1 MNAPNVIIIKKK
13 AKGHGAHGA
22 AWKVAYADFVTAM
35 MALFMVLWLLA
46 QTDKELQKELSEYFR
61 TGVFSGAPSMLEG
74 GSGLLDKGFV
84 DVQPNAMESS
94 LQLNAEAIT
103 QAIQGVMAENAD
115 LADMQEAVQVSVTP
129 EGVLIAFTDNSDDLL
144 FDLASSDLKL
154 PLVKVL
160 EGIAPMLTHIGY
172 RLRIQGHT
180 DARPFPSDSKRSNW
194 SLSFERADQARRI
207 LQQSGFPEDKLVGVF
222 AHGASAPLDSK
233 DPKAPSNRRLTLLA
247 LPPVPV
253 R

>member
-1 MNAPNVIIIKKK
+1 VNAPNVIIIKKK
-13 AKGHGAHGA
+13 NKGHGAHGA

-35 MALFMVLWLLA
+35 MALFMVLWLLS

-84 DVQPNAMESS
+84 DVQPDAMESS
-94 LQLNAEAIT
+94 LQLNAEAVS
-103 QAIQGVMAENAD
+103 QAIQGVMAENP
-115 LADMQEAVQVSVTP
+115 DMVGGMKDAVSVSVTP
-129 EGVLIAFTDNSDDLL
+129 EGLLIAFTDSAEDLL
-144 FDLASSDLKL
+144 FDLSSSELKE

-160 EGIAPMLTHIGY
+160 QGITPMLTRIGY
-172 RLRIQGHT
+172 RVRIQGHT
-180 DARPFPSDSKRSNW
+180 DARPFPVGSKRSNW

-207 LQQSGFPEDKLVGVF
+207 LELSGFPENKLVGVF
-222 AHGASAPLDSK
+222 AHGASAPLDAK
-233 DPKAPSNRRLTLLA
+233 DPKAAVNRRLSLLA
-247 LPPVPV
+247 LPPG

>member
-13 AKGHGAHGA
+13 NKGHGAHGA

-35 MALFMVLWLLA
+35 MALFMVLWLLS

-84 DVQPNAMESS
+84 DVQPDAMESS

-103 QAIQGVMAENAD
+103 QVIQGVMAESAD
-115 LADMQEAVQVSVTP
+115 LAGMKEAMQVQVTP
-129 EGVLIAFTDNSDDLL
+129 DGLLITFTDNSEDLL
-144 FDLASSDLKL
+144 FDLSSSDLKM

-160 EGIAPMLTHIGY
+160 EGIAPMLTRIGY
-172 RLRIQGHT
+172 RIRIQGHT
-180 DARPFPSDSKRSNW
+180 DARPFPPGSGRSNW

-207 LQQSGFPEDKLVGVF
+207 LERNGFPEDKLVGVF
-222 AHGASAPLDSK
+222 AHGASSPIDPK
-233 DPKAPSNRRLTLLA
+233 DPKAPANRRLSILA
-247 LPPVPV
+247 LPPGS
-253 R
+253 